1 MKLFLMEPIKLF
13 LFKIKIKSKR
23 KLMASQ
29 KMQKSGKVVVIGDGA
44 CGKTCLLEVFRRN
57 TFPEAY
63 IPTVVDNF
71 AKDVTIEQNNSRRG
85 GTTITLA
92 LWDTAGQEDYDT
104 IRPLSYRETDLVL
117 ICYTIENK
125 KKIPNI
131 SKKWLMEIK
140 NYCPKAGYF
149 LIGLKADLRSLND
162 PTLDKSAFISTEEG
176 QEIADSIKAEKF
188 IECSAR
194 TGENVNEVFKEAAK
208 YINENKD
215 GVNENAG
222 CGFCF
227 CC

>member
-1 MKLFLMEPIKLF
+1 
-13 LFKIKIKSKR
+13 
-23 KLMASQ
+23 MAVA
-29 KMQKSGKVVVIGDGA
+29 KTQKSGKVVVVGDGA

-57 TFPEAY
+57 QFPAAY

-71 AKDVTIEQNNSRRG
+71 AKDVTVVG
-85 GTTITLA
+85 GDMGSDVIVTLA

-149 LIGLKADLRSLND
+149 LVGLKSDLRNLND

-176 QEIADSIKAEKF
+176 QEIADSIKAVKF

-194 TGENVNEVFKEAAK
+194 TGDNVNLVFTEAAK
-208 YINENKD
+208 YINDHKQALNIT
-215 GVNENAG
+215 GG
-222 CGFCF
+222 CGCL